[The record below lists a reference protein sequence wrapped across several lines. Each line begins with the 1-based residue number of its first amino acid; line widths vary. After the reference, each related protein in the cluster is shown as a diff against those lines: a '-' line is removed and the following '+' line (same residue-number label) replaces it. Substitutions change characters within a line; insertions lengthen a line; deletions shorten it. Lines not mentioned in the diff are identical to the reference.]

1 MKGKG
6 LFLKGEDDEPV
17 NYFVDVLPRLR
28 RKYGPEVTMYEF
40 IQEPGETVFVPGGWW
55 HAVINLEDSVAVTQ
69 NFCSRVN
76 FPAVWRKTRSGR
88 KGMARKWLRMLE
100 ESHPDLAALARRVN
114 EVDGFHM
121 PSREE
126 RAEAKRRRKEEK
138 RRKKDKEEEREK
150 GKAGG
155 AGGST
160 SSSASSASASAA
172 SSDAEAAGGAQRCDW
187 KRKGEAAGSEQQKRG
202 RAQ

>member
-28 RKYGPEVTMYEF
+28 RKYGADVTMYEF

-69 NFCSRVN
+69 NFCSRAN

-88 KGMARKWLRMLE
+88 KGMARKWLRLLE
-100 ESHPDLAALARRVN
+100 ARYPDLAALARRIN
-114 EVDGFHM
+114 EVGVGVGVVVCV
-121 PSREE
+121 SCGVVWRSV
-126 RAEAKRRRKEEK
+126 
-138 RRKKDKEEEREK
+138 
-150 GKAGG
+150 G
-155 AGGST
+155 
-160 SSSASSASASAA
+160 
-172 SSDAEAAGGAQRCDW
+172 
-187 KRKGEAAGSEQQKRG
+187 
-202 RAQ
+202 